1 MIVRNIRRSMVEYH
15 DILWDLR
22 YAKTFE
28 EASLNIDNLY
38 AERPPPE
45 DFFIWRDER
54 VLEEIYWYGW
64 FIDYYMEDGL
74 MRDMFT
80 SKITTPEHWNML
92 MQQTRYT
99 VEEMDYDLI
108 VGPDTIVAPTRD
120 PHCVND
126 VTNGCKPIEVISAE
140 KLVDHATGRAESR
153 KLAKVLQNS
162 AGFEDWLIEEEAWEC
177 IWEELIIKKKGIKTF
192 IDREGVEE
200 RDYNFSEEMLR
211 KMIAELTRLITKYGN
226 SEEYANLSTA
236 IYLVQLLSEH
246 RALIQI
252 ELNEVLSGVRK
263 LKDSDFLG
271 PTMRKDSS
279 SSFHSKGATSTMS

>member
-1 MIVRNIRRSMVEYH
+1 MQSVHHRR
-15 DILWDLR
+15 
-22 YAKTFE
+22 T
-28 EASLNIDNLY
+28 
-38 AERPPPE
+38 
-45 DFFIWRDER
+45 FFIWRDER

-140 KLVDHATGRAESR
+140 KLVDRATGGAESR

-226 SEEYANLSTA
+226 NEEYANLSTA